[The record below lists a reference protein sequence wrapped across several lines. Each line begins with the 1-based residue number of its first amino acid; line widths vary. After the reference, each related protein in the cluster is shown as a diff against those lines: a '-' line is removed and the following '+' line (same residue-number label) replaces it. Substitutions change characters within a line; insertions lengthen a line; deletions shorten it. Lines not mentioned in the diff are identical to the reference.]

1 MALVSSHAHGERADE
16 SCGAIDA
23 AFSRG
28 WIWLLLLGG
37 VQLIGG
43 VLAIAIPSTA
53 AIVATIAFGWLLL
66 IAAVAQLAHA
76 FRVPRWRGFA
86 LHLAG
91 AVLYG
96 VVGVLLLMR
105 PLPGAAALALVISAL
120 LVAEG
125 VMRITMGLRL
135 RPGHGWVWFI
145 AGGIASTVLGAL
157 LLVGWP
163 AIALWAIGLL
173 LGIQLIFAGAM
184 SLSLALSCRMQQRR
198 TRSQPAS
205 AK

>member
-1 MALVSSHAHGERADE
+1 MSMALLSAHRERTDE
-16 SCGAIDA
+16 ARSGLDA
-23 AFSRG
+23 AFSHG
-28 WIWLLLLGG
+28 WIWLLVLGG

-43 VLAIAIPSTA
+43 VLAIAVPSTA
-53 AIVATIAFGWLLL
+53 TIVATIAFGWLLV

-76 FRVPRWRGFA
+76 FRVRRWRGLA

-91 AVLYG
+91 AILYG
-96 VVGVLLLMR
+96 IAGLLLLTR
-105 PLPGAAALALVISAL
+105 PLSGAAALAVLISAL

-125 VMRITMGLRL
+125 VTRTALGLRL
-135 RPGHGWVWFI
+135 RPTHGWLWFV

-173 LGIQLIFAGAM
+173 LGIQLIFTGAM
-184 SLSLALSCRMQQRR
+184 SLSLALACHLQRR
-198 TRSQPAS
+198 RFHSQPTS
-205 AK
+205 AQ